1 MPDERLNEGHVYV
14 GHVRREDSGR
24 TVLAHHVLRHPHSD
38 EARWRGHV
46 EAGRVLVN
54 GQRVGVDHVLSEG
67 DRLEYHRP
75 AWEEPVVD
83 PGSVR
88 VLFED
93 EHVIAVDKPAGLQ
106 VLPAGSRLKE
116 TLLSV
121 LRGGDPARAEWSPVH
136 RLGRGTSGITLV
148 GKTALARSR
157 LSELFRERR
166 MGKLYLAWVVGADL
180 PDSWCATQRIGP
192 VEHGRVRIH
201 AVTPTGKPSV
211 TYVRTL
217 RRDTARRA
225 ALVAAQPVTGR
236 ADQIRIHLAA
246 SGWPIVGDPLYG
258 ASGALLDA
266 RPGDVGYLLHA
277 TSLRFPHPATGA
289 ITRLRCEPP
298 WTPATLDGAIFV
310 SLSRK
315 GG

>member
-1 MPDERLNEGHVYV
+1 MPSVRLNEGHVYV
-14 GHVRREDSGR
+14 GHVRREDAGR
-24 TVLAHHVLRHPHSD
+24 TVLAHHVARHPHSD
-38 EARWRGHV
+38 EARWRAHV
-46 EAGRVLVN
+46 ESGRVLVN
-54 GQRVGVDHVLSEG
+54 GRRVDVDLILCEG

-75 AWEEPVVD
+75 AWEEPIVD
-83 PGSVR
+83 PATVR

-106 VLPAGSRLKE
+106 VLPAGSRLQE

-121 LRGGDPARAEWSPVH
+121 LRGSDPERAEWSPVH

-157 LSELFRERR
+157 LSALFRERR
-166 MGKLYLAWVVGADL
+166 MGKLYLAWVVGEGM

-201 AVTPTGKPSV
+201 AVSAAGKPSV

-217 RRDTARRA
+217 RRDAARRA
-225 ALVAAQPVTGR
+225 ALVAAEPVTGR

-246 SGWPIVGDPLYG
+246 SGCPIAGDPLYG
-258 ASGALLDA
+258 AGGALLDA

-277 TSLRFPHPATGA
+277 TSLRFPHPASGRSVR
-289 ITRLRCEPP
+289 IRCNPP
-298 WTPATLDGAIFV
+298 WTPATLDGALFV
-310 SLSRK
+310 SLSRR
-315 GG
+315 GE